1 MDYIEE
7 EILAKIG
14 AKIVSR
20 RKQLNLTQEDLAYSA
35 DIDRTYV
42 GYVENGKQN
51 ITISMLVKFAN
62 ALDLV
67 LKDFVSWVFTDL
79 SSYSFPF
86 LSLASL
92 QGSGKRPK

>member
-35 DIDRTYV
+35 DIDRTYKV
-42 GYVENGKQN
+42 C
-51 ITISMLVKFAN
+51 
-62 ALDLV
+62 
-67 LKDFVSWVFTDL
+67 
-79 SSYSFPF
+79 
-86 LSLASL
+86 
-92 QGSGKRPK
+92 

>member
-14 AKIVSR
+14 TKIVSR
-20 RKQLNLTQEDLAYSA
+20 RKQLNMTQEDLAYSA

-51 ITISMLVKFAN
+51 ITISILIKLAR
-62 ALDLV
+62 ALDLE
-67 LKDFVSWVFTDL
+67 LKDFF
-79 SSYSFPF
+79 
-86 LSLASL
+86 
-92 QGSGKRPK
+92 Q